1 MNDVIGETLPLA
13 LGVAISP
20 IPIIAA
26 ILMLL
31 SPRRKEPVWDSCSGG
46 CSGVLVAV
54 VAFTFLA
61 SVLPRGGRQ
70 RPSRSP
76 ARSRPSSW
84 AALLLV
90 LAIKQWRSRPAGDA
104 EPPLPHWMQAIDTM
118 TAGRALVLGFLLSGA
133 EPEEPAHGSCR
144 RYRGRVGRPDGQ
156 RVRRDDRRLQRRSR
170 RAPSPSPSSPTSSP
184 RTRWPPRSPALRTWL
199 VHNNSTVM
207 AVLLLVIGVV
217 LVGKG
222 IGSY

>member
-31 SPRRKEPVWDSCSGG
+31 SPKARGTSLGFLLGWVLGI
-46 CSGVLVAV
+46 LVAV
-54 VAFTFLA
+54 VAFTLLA
-61 SVLPRGGRQ
+61 SVLPE
-70 RPSRSP
+70 
-76 ARSRPSSW
+76 ADDSSSKPV
-84 AALLLV
+84 AGTIKIVLGALLLV

-118 TAGRALVLGFLLSGA
+118 TAGRALVLGFLLSGLNPKNLLMGA
-133 EPEEPAHGSCR
+133 AAGIAIGSADLTTNGYVVTIAVYTVVAACTVAVPVIA
-144 RYRGRVGRPDGQ
+144 YLVATDKMA
-156 RVRRDDRRLQRRSR
+156 
-170 RAPSPSPSSPTSSP
+170 APLAS
-184 RTRWPPRSPALRTWL
+184 LRTWL